1 MDEFLVTASP
11 GVSIRHL
18 FSWSHAKQMGINMQQ
33 SDVNTPTYPFMEGL
47 ERLQKIGAYGNG
59 IKIGVVDSDV
69 DHQHPLLDSQQV
81 DCGEASCRMPSLHG
95 TTVSSLIIG
104 KNIGIAPESQIIPI
118 PVFQE
123 TADGQLQG
131 CSQRALSKAIKYA
144 AQQGCRL
151 INISG
156 SSVSV
161 NGNGELEL
169 RQTIAACREQGI
181 LIIAAVGNEG
191 QFTES
196 VPASLPHVLA
206 VGACDHAGQPCAFNN
221 YGPKLQRK
229 ALLAPGLNMP
239 ALTSAGEL
247 IQVSGSSFATP
258 IVSGVVALLMQ
269 AQYNATDA
277 IDIDILEHM
286 LFSSLWPC
294 QTAEGEDCA
303 RVMAGRL
310 HIPALTQ
317 ALRQQY
323 PTLSDNGQIEMAAAQ
338 SDDTLNSQAPTQP
351 TAQAPNEMAQ
361 VMPASNPPKPQT
373 ERNFSMSETTETLEA
388 SAEAIPTPP
397 ETMDEQTPEV
407 EPASLELPNVTD
419 PASNTPVHATA
430 EPKNVKPQG
439 QCITASNHILDEK
452 IFTIGEIGYDF
463 GTEARLDYFTQVMG
477 NNDSH
482 PFDPVQMADHLNA
495 GDNIEQ
501 SNALIWT
508 LKIDGIP
515 VYAIEP
521 ANQFAVLQY
530 GRLVEFLFDQE
541 KNDVER
547 VSIAGVLSG
556 EARLFNGQIVPKIS
570 PVLRGMFNWK
580 STLLADAVM
589 GESDPSD
596 ETATQKTELTNF
608 LNRIYYELRN
618 RGLDPHERAI
628 NYAAT
633 NAYQMKAVFEDA
645 ISENLFLNKISAEQS
660 PICRPESDCW
670 DVVLEFF
677 NPKQRLNAARKLYR
691 YTVDVSDIM
700 PVTVGDM
707 RSWNAY

>member
-1 MDEFLVTASP
+1 MDNLS
-11 GVSIRHL
+11 
-18 FSWSHAKQMGINMQQ
+18 K
-33 SDVNTPTYPFMEGL
+33 
-47 ERLQKIGAYGNG
+47 LQETGAYGGG
-59 IKIGVVDSDV
+59 ITIGVVDSDV
-69 DHQHPLLDSQQV
+69 DDRHPLLRSQDM
-81 DCGEASCRMPSLHG
+81 DCVGESCQTPSLHG
-95 TTVSSLIIG
+95 TTVSSLIVG
-104 KNIGIAPESQIIPI
+104 KDIGIAPDSRIVPV
-118 PVFQE
+118 PVFYE
-123 TADGQLQG
+123 TANGQLQG
-131 CSQRALSKAIKYA
+131 CSQRTLSKAIRYA
-144 AQQGCRL
+144 SEQGCHI

-156 SSVSV
+156 SSVSA
-161 NGNGELEL
+161 NGNGDIEL
-169 RQTIAACREQGI
+169 RQAVADCRTKGI
-181 LIIAAVGNEG
+181 LIVAAVGNDG

-196 VPASLPHVLA
+196 APASLAGVIA
-206 VGACDHAGQPCAFNN
+206 VGACDHDGQPCPFNN

-229 ALLAPGLNMP
+229 ALLAPGVDIP
-239 ALTSAGEL
+239 ALTSSGEF
-247 IQVSGSSFATP
+247 IQVTGSSFATP
-258 IVSGVVALLMQ
+258 IVSGVLALLMQ
-269 AQYNATDA
+269 AQQRVTGA
-277 IDIDILEHM
+277 IDIETLEQI
-286 LFSSLWPC
+286 LFSSLWAC
-294 QTAEGEDCA
+294 QPAAGEECT

-310 HIPALTQ
+310 HIPALIQ
-317 ALRQQY
+317 ALYDRY
-323 PTLSDNGQIEMAAAQ
+323 PALSAGDSVGM
-338 SDDTLNSQAPTQP
+338 T
-351 TAQAPNEMAQ
+351 TAQEGRMIDTNTSNQQQTAPLSEITPMVLNLNQAD
-361 VMPASNPPKPQT
+361 PQT
-373 ERNFSMSETTETLEA
+373 ERNFPMSEIMETPVEA
-388 SAEAIPTPP
+388 SQEAVSEAVQTPS
-397 ETMDEQTPEV
+397 EMIGEQTPEV
-407 EPASLELPNVTD
+407 EAAGLELPKVAD
-419 PASNTPVHATA
+419 PASNTTVHAVA
-430 EPKNVKPQG
+430 DNKSVKPQG
-439 QCITASNHILDEK
+439 QCITAGIHALDEK
-452 IFTIGEIGYDF
+452 VFTIGEIGYDF

-495 GDNIEQ
+495 GDNLEQ

-547 VSIAGVLSG
+547 VSIAGTLSG

-580 STLLADAVM
+580 SGLLADAVM
-589 GESDPSD
+589 GESKGADD
-596 ETATQKTELTNF
+596 ETVVQKTELTNF

-618 RGLDPHERAI
+618 RGVDPHERAI

-645 ISENLFLNKISAEQS
+645 IGENLFLNKISAEQS